1 MQTEKQAFGVNDSM
15 QKPRKKHVEEH
26 TVSIAVA
33 VFSVVSVTI
42 GAGMVAVPK
51 SAYESGIPWAIA
63 YYIWNYLLTIYSIHL
78 FSRAAEASG
87 NWSIPS
93 LGYE

>member
-1 MQTEKQAFGVNDSM
+1 MDGSPKKQIGVNEGVA
-15 QKPRKKHVEEH
+15 KKHTHVEEH

-51 SAYESGIPWAIA
+51 SSFESGIPWAIG
-63 YYIWNYLLTIYSIHL
+63 YYIWNYIL
-78 FSRAAEASG
+78 
-87 NWSIPS
+87 
-93 LGYE
+93 

>member
-1 MQTEKQAFGVNDSM
+1 METGKKHTIGVNESNG
-15 QKPRKKHVEEH
+15 KRHTHIEEH

-51 SAYESGIPWAIA
+51 SAFESGIPWALG
-63 YYIWNYLLTIYSIHL
+63 YYLWNYIL
-78 FSRAAEASG
+78 
-87 NWSIPS
+87 
-93 LGYE
+93 